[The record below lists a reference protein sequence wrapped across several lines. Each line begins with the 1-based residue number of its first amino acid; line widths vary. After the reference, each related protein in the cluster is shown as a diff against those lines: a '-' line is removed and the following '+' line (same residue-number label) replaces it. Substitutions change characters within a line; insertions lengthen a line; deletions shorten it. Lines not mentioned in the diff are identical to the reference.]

1 MKCFMISLTP
11 IYKLAS
17 CKDFFMFVKENH
29 IIYFFFSIKSMSWL
43 CSKSCGYNS
52 SKSNDKFVLVRLE
65 DEAAPEEVPP
75 LWSRRQAELFIAR
88 QTTWLQNNES
98 AALPPPRLQDVIRQV
113 LQANPD
119 HYEAVSSIL
128 NYF

>member
-1 MKCFMISLTP
+1 MPCI
-11 IYKLAS
+11 
-17 CKDFFMFVKENH
+17 C
-29 IIYFFFSIKSMSWL
+29 
-43 CSKSCGYNS
+43 NS
-52 SKSNDKFVLVRLE
+52 ANTYDKIVQIRLE
-65 DEAAPEEVPP
+65 DEPVPEEVPP

-119 HYEAVSSIL
+119 HYEAVSSIFSIL
-128 NYF
+128 YQAVASQQEPSSVYLLKGIIWKFLF

>member
-1 MKCFMISLTP
+1 MPCI
-11 IYKLAS
+11 
-17 CKDFFMFVKENH
+17 C
-29 IIYFFFSIKSMSWL
+29 
-43 CSKSCGYNS
+43 NS
-52 SKSNDKFVLVRLE
+52 ANTYEKIVQIRLE
-65 DEAAPEEVPP
+65 DEPVPEEVPP

-119 HYEAVSSIL
+119 HYEAVSSTFSIL
-128 NYF
+128 YQAVASQQEPSSVFLLKGII

>member
-1 MKCFMISLTP
+1 M
-11 IYKLAS
+11 
-17 CKDFFMFVKENH
+17 E
-29 IIYFFFSIKSMSWL
+29 
-43 CSKSCGYNS
+43 
-52 SKSNDKFVLVRLE
+52 VRLE
-65 DEAAPEEVPP
+65 EEPVLEEVPP

-119 HYEAVSSIL
+119 HYEAVSSIFSILYQAVATPVYLL
-128 NYF
+128 NRYHLKDARYSKLQQQ